1 VQVCKM
7 ALSVSLGFSSNTSL
21 SPPTTPGHP
30 HHCEVVDCL
39 KHTLEFAIRLSP
51 ANTRARMCK
60 RRPDPHPGPRFHVR
74 ITWALPAASRRP
86 VRSHPLAPPPPCRW
100 PGSVASHCR
109 KRGMRTDL
117 MAAQT
122 SRMSLW

>member
-21 SPPTTPGHP
+21 SPPTTTGHP

-51 ANTRARMCK
+51 APPERGCANGGQIRTRAHASMSESPGRFQQL
-60 RRPDPHPGPRFHVR
+60 PDALCGVTRWLLLLPVGGPAPSRA
-74 ITWALPAASRRP
+74 TAGSAA
-86 VRSHPLAPPPPCRW
+86 
-100 PGSVASHCR
+100 
-109 KRGMRTDL
+109 
-117 MAAQT
+117 
-122 SRMSLW
+122 